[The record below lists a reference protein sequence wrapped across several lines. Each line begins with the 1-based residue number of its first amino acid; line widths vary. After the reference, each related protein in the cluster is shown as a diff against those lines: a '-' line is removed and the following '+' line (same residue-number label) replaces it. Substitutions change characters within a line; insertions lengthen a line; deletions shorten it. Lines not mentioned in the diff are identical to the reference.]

1 MKIVMI
7 TGSAHR
13 HGTSAALADKFQQG
27 GYRCRASGLPLRRGV
42 SECAPLHRLRQMS
55 SHGRMFL

>member
-13 HGTSAALADKFQQG
+13 HGTSAALTDKFQQG
-27 GYRCRASGLPLRRGV
+27 GYRCRASGLPL
-42 SECAPLHRLRQMS
+42 
-55 SHGRMFL
+55 